1 MNDRIEWLKAF
12 GEIEQKQY
20 LEKCSKD
27 AVAGALAL
35 CIQNLGIG
43 RTLGLLEQ
51 HKQHLSDFDPLG
63 R

>member
-1 MNDRIEWLKAF
+1 MSDRINWLHQMA
-12 GEIEQKQY
+12 EIEQKLY

-43 RTLGLLEQ
+43 RTICLLEQ
-51 HKQHLSDFDPLG
+51 HKQHLQDFDPLG

>member
-1 MNDRIEWLKAF
+1 MNDRINWLHQMA
-12 GEIEQKQY
+12 EIEQKQY

-43 RTLGLLEQ
+43 RTLGLL
-51 HKQHLSDFDPLG
+51 KQHQEHLQDFDPLG